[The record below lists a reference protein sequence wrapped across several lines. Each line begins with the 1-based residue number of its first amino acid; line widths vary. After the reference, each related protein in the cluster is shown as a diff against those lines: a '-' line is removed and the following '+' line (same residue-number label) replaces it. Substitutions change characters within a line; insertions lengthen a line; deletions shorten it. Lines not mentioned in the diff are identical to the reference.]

1 MSAVDVM
8 YQPYSNNLH
17 CYPRPAID
25 QPKLH
30 DIMERTCY
38 PNTDVLMTS
47 PTTTTSPTVTTPPP
61 HQLHP
66 HLPPHQQQI
75 TTIPHAPH
83 HTQHPQATSL
93 SLPSTTS
100 HQHHTQT
107 HQPVPDMV
115 TSPVAAT
122 SLSRSNSAGTLC
134 RGIVKEEDESCEDA
148 VIRPVATHFLSN
160 SSYLRIFVNVDF
172 NQCIEEHFRKSLAQQ
187 HTNYKSTGSPHS
199 AGASPDGSKTTRYSK
214 DSLPMTQRNFPPSFW
229 DPHICNTLSN
239 SYLDSNPL
247 PFNTSNPYLSSAT
260 LHGISSLHQVAAASP
275 WHYPISSH
283 SQGSYHRPSPATH
296 MHYDFSY
303 SSMAAAA
310 AAAASSRFANTHGQ
324 YNPLIMPHHPVATA
338 SQPATATAMRSASG
352 PFNSMPGQHCDI
364 SGKSAA
370 DLPTTA
376 RRFVEYPSHTNLEPV
391 LTGMEGPMQD
401 NGKDMYWY

>member
-1 MSAVDVM
+1 
-8 YQPYSNNLH
+8 
-17 CYPRPAID
+17 
-25 QPKLH
+25 
-30 DIMERTCY
+30 
-38 PNTDVLMTS
+38 
-47 PTTTTSPTVTTPPP
+47 
-61 HQLHP
+61 
-66 HLPPHQQQI
+66 
-75 TTIPHAPH
+75 
-83 HTQHPQATSL
+83 
-93 SLPSTTS
+93 
-100 HQHHTQT
+100 
-107 HQPVPDMV
+107 
-115 TSPVAAT
+115 
-122 SLSRSNSAGTLC
+122 
-134 RGIVKEEDESCEDA
+134 
-148 VIRPVATHFLSN
+148 
-160 SSYLRIFVNVDF
+160 
-172 NQCIEEHFRKSLAQQ
+172 
-187 HTNYKSTGSPHS
+187 
-199 AGASPDGSKTTRYSK
+199 
-214 DSLPMTQRNFPPSFW
+214 MTQRNFPPSFW

-310 AAAASSRFANTHGQ
+310 AAAASSRFSNTHGQ

-391 LTGMEGPMQD
+391 LTGKIAFLSFTLFLLLFFLLPLTHSLFLLSLIQSFQFTLFLLRFFISISSAFFTALLSLCTSFSFFVFLPFCSLFLCVVRFFHAFSLSLTPSH
-401 NGKDMYWY
+401 KDRETFL